1 MGICS
6 YKKKV
11 NNLPDSFTIEVK
23 TPKNNQ
29 LNQNSPDNI
38 IIPKNNQLNR
48 KLPDNIIIPKYNEL
62 NQNHPFCINKHC
74 INKQGQSPILE
85 NINKKC
91 INKHITQGENLD
103 QYYYFKYMNNSREH

>member
-29 LNQNSPDNI
+29 LN
-38 IIPKNNQLNR
+38 R

-62 NQNHPFCINKHC
+62 NQSPPFCINKHC

-85 NINKKC
+85 NINKNC